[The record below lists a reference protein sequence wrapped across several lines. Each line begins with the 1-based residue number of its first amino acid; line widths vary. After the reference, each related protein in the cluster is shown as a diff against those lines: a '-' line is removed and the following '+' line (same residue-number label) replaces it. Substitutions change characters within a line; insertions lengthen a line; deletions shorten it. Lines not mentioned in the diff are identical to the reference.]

1 MDKRV
6 LTYVGAG
13 LLAAL
18 GAGLLAISMTRA
30 DDAGDP
36 VLDDSISLAADA
48 DSLVGSTD
56 DPPIDTDAATSGS
69 DPGQEGVDSSDSPG
83 SSEAELVATA
93 APAMI
98 DVPDRLMQISFALDT
113 ERSFAGQLRPGDLVG
128 VFASYEQAQVSDL
141 ILQKVLV
148 ASIREEAPL
157 PIDDGDFDRLPAAP
171 AGRFFV
177 TLALA
182 AADAQTL
189 THALEFG
196 RVWLSYQPGLADEN
210 APGVATLETVLTDS
224 FEDPTADAENPVDS
238 ELASADGV

>member
-1 MDKRV
+1 MNKRV
-6 LTYVGAG
+6 LTYLGAA

-18 GAGLLAISMTRA
+18 GAGLLALSMTRA
-30 DDAGDP
+30 SDSGAP
-36 VLDDSISLAADA
+36 VLDDPVPLAVDSLLPVPDEQPSNPDDPDSRSDA
-48 DSLVGSTD
+48 DGEVTVGSE
-56 DPPIDTDAATSGS
+56 AALA
-69 DPGQEGVDSSDSPG
+69 GV
-83 SSEAELVATA
+83 A
-93 APAMI
+93 APVAI

-113 ERSFAGQLRPGDLVG
+113 ERTFAGQLRPGDLVG
-128 VFASYEQAQVSDL
+128 VFASYEETQVSDL

-157 PIDDGDFDRLPAAP
+157 PIDQGDVDRLPAAP

-177 TLALA
+177 TLALD

-210 APGVATLETVLTDS
+210 APGVASLETVLTDQL
-224 FEDPTADAENPVDS
+224 DAPNVEAEPPVES
-238 ELASADGV
+238 EVASADGG